1 MFFKKSNFVK
11 SVSRVHYLMDLENVQ
26 SEGFK
31 GCEELREEDII
42 HIFYT
47 ENSKKVD
54 LDIVANHGKAH
65 LETIK
70 VAAGKQSLDMH
81 LVSYLGFLIGLDK
94 EKLDE
99 YVVISKDTDFDNVI
113 NFWKQSGIQV
123 SRRHRI
129 DKNYVP
135 SQSELNSKPKSRR
148 QTTKPQSTKKPADK
162 PADKTVPKKP
172 VNSKPSETKKEIVK
186 ERPKQADN
194 SLNIKN
200 DTLNTKPESMNADI
214 RPETLNVT
222 ENVKTDLKPES
233 VKPDFKPETVKPDFK
248 PETAQT
254 EAKVESKPA
263 TSKTDAKIESK
274 PAAAKTDTKTD
285 TKVDS
290 KPTNKDILQIL
301 TDAGFTSDITSYVVP
316 LVGANKGESNSKQL
330 IYRQI
335 ISKFGQAKG
344 LNIYNHI
351 KKHI

>member
-1 MFFKKSNFVK
+1 MFFKKSNLTK

-81 LVSYLGFLIGLDK
+81 LVSYLGYLIGLDK

-113 NFWKQSGIQV
+113 NFWKQSGIEV

-135 SQSELNSKPKSRR
+135 SQSELNKPK
-148 QTTKPQSTKKPADK
+148 TGKKTLKPQSTKKPAAKPVTKK
-162 PADKTVPKKP
+162 PA
-172 VNSKPSETKKEIVK
+172 NSKSAEVKKETVK
-186 ERPKQADN
+186 AMPKQADN
-194 SLNIKN
+194 ALNVIKGEVI
-200 DTLNTKPESMNADI
+200 NTDLK
-214 RPETLNVT
+214 PETLNVT
-222 ENVKTDLKPES
+222 ET
-233 VKPDFKPETVKPDFK
+233 VKPDLKPETVKSDLR

-254 EAKVESKPA
+254 NAQSESKPT
-263 TSKTDAKIESK
+263 TSKTDAK
-274 PAAAKTDTKTD
+274 
-285 TKVDS
+285 VDS
-290 KPTNKDILQIL
+290 KPSNKDILQIL

>member
-1 MFFKKSNFVK
+1 MFFKKSNLTK

-81 LVSYLGFLIGLDK
+81 LVSYLGYLIGLDK

-113 NFWKQSGIQV
+113 NFWKQSGIEV

-162 PADKTVPKKP
+162 TVIKKP
-172 VNSKPSETKKEIVK
+172 VNSKPAEIKKETAKVK
-186 ERPKQADN
+186 LKQADN
-194 SLNIKN
+194 ALNIKN
-200 DTLNTKPESMNADI
+200 DTLNTKPESINAEI
-214 RPETLNVT
+214 KPETLNVA
-222 ENVKTDLKPES
+222 EAVKSDL
-233 VKPDFKPETVKPDFK
+233 KPETVKPDFK

-263 TSKTDAKIESK
+263 ASKTDVKLESK
-274 PAAAKTDTKTD
+274 PAAAKTDTKAD

>member
-1 MFFKKSNFVK
+1 MFFKKSNLTK

-81 LVSYLGFLIGLDK
+81 LVSYLGYLIGLDK

-113 NFWKQSGIQV
+113 NFWKQSGIEV

-135 SQSELNSKPKSRR
+135 SQSELNKPK
-148 QTTKPQSTKKPADK
+148 TGKKTLKPQSTKKPAAKPVTKK
-162 PADKTVPKKP
+162 PA
-172 VNSKPSETKKEIVK
+172 NSKSAEVKKETVK
-186 ERPKQADN
+186 AMPKQADN
-194 SLNIKN
+194 ALNAIKGEVI
-200 DTLNTKPESMNADI
+200 NTDLK
-214 RPETLNVT
+214 PETLNVT
-222 ENVKTDLKPES
+222 ET
-233 VKPDFKPETVKPDFK
+233 VKPDLKPETVKSDLR

-254 EAKVESKPA
+254 DAQSESKPT
-263 TSKTDAKIESK
+263 TSKTDAK
-274 PAAAKTDTKTD
+274 
-285 TKVDS
+285 VDS
-290 KPTNKDILQIL
+290 KPSNKDILQIL

>member
-1 MFFKKSNFVK
+1 MFFKKSNLTK

-81 LVSYLGFLIGLDK
+81 LVSYLGYLIGLDK

-113 NFWKQSGIQV
+113 NFWKQSGIEV

-135 SQSELNSKPKSRR
+135 SQSELNKPK
-148 QTTKPQSTKKPADK
+148 TGKKTLKPQSTKKPAAK
-162 PADKTVPKKP
+162 PVNKKP
-172 VNSKPSETKKEIVK
+172 VNTKSAEVKKETVK
-186 ERPKQADN
+186 AMPKQADN
-194 SLNIKN
+194 ALNVIKGEVI
-200 DTLNTKPESMNADI
+200 NTDLK
-214 RPETLNVT
+214 PETLNVT
-222 ENVKTDLKPES
+222 ET
-233 VKPDFKPETVKPDFK
+233 VKPDLKPETVKSDLR

-254 EAKVESKPA
+254 DAQSESKPT
-263 TSKTDAKIESK
+263 TSKTDAK
-274 PAAAKTDTKTD
+274 
-285 TKVDS
+285 VDS
-290 KPTNKDILQIL
+290 KPSNKDILQIL
-301 TDAGFTSDITSYVVP
+301 TDAGFTSEITSYVVP

>member
-1 MFFKKSNFVK
+1 MFFKKSNSVK
-11 SVSRVHYLMDLENVQ
+11 PASRVHYLMDLENVQ

-31 GCEELREEDII
+31 GCEELNSEDII

-54 LDIVANHGKAH
+54 LDIVANHGNAH

-81 LVSYLGFLIGLDK
+81 LVSYLGYLIGMDK

-113 NFWKQSGIQV
+113 NFWNQAGIKV

-135 SQSELNSKPKSRR
+135 SPSELNGKPKSRR
-148 QTTKPQSTKKPADK
+148 QTLKPQNTKKTADKAVAKKPA
-162 PADKTVPKKP
+162 
-172 VNSKPSETKKEIVK
+172 NSKPTETKKENVK
-186 ERPKQADN
+186 AKPVQADN
-194 SLNIKN
+194 ALNVRS
-200 DTLNTKPESMNADI
+200 DTKGESINA
-214 RPETLNVT
+214 EVKLGTSNVT
-222 ENVKTDLKPES
+222 ETAKTDLRTERAKTDLRTET
-233 VKPDFKPETVKPDFK
+233 VQTEIKPETGK
-248 PETAQT
+248 
-254 EAKVESKPA
+254 S
-263 TSKTDAKIESK
+263 DAKADLK
-274 PAAAKTDTKTD
+274 P
-285 TKVDS
+285 S
-290 KPTNKDILQIL
+290 NNKDILQIL

>member
-1 MFFKKSNFVK
+1 MFFKKSNLTK

-81 LVSYLGFLIGLDK
+81 LVSYLGYLIGLDK

-113 NFWKQSGIQV
+113 NFWKQSGIEV

-135 SQSELNSKPKSRR
+135 SQSELNKPK
-148 QTTKPQSTKKPADK
+148 TGKKTLKPQSTKKPAAKPVTKK
-162 PADKTVPKKP
+162 PA
-172 VNSKPSETKKEIVK
+172 NSKSAEVKKETVK
-186 ERPKQADN
+186 AMPKQADN
-194 SLNIKN
+194 ALNVIKGEVI
-200 DTLNTKPESMNADI
+200 NTDLK
-214 RPETLNVT
+214 PETLNVT
-222 ENVKTDLKPES
+222 ET
-233 VKPDFKPETVKPDFK
+233 VKPDLKPETVKSDLR
-248 PETAQT
+248 PETAHTDAQS
-254 EAKVESKPA
+254 ESKPT
-263 TSKTDAKIESK
+263 TSKTDAK
-274 PAAAKTDTKTD
+274 
-285 TKVDS
+285 VDS
-290 KPTNKDILQIL
+290 KPSNKDILQIL

>member
-1 MFFKKSNFVK
+1 MFFKKSNLTK

-81 LVSYLGFLIGLDK
+81 LVSYLGYLIGLDK

-113 NFWKQSGIQV
+113 NFWKQSGIEV

-135 SQSELNSKPKSRR
+135 SQSELNKPK
-148 QTTKPQSTKKPADK
+148 TGKKTLKPQSTKKPAAKPVTKK
-162 PADKTVPKKP
+162 PA
-172 VNSKPSETKKEIVK
+172 NSKSAEVKKETVK
-186 ERPKQADN
+186 AMPKQADN
-194 SLNIKN
+194 ALNVIKGEVI
-200 DTLNTKPESMNADI
+200 NTDLK
-214 RPETLNVT
+214 PETLNVT
-222 ENVKTDLKPES
+222 ET
-233 VKPDFKPETVKPDFK
+233 VKPDLKPETVKSDLR
-248 PETAQT
+248 PENAQT
-254 EAKVESKPA
+254 DAQSESKPT
-263 TSKTDAKIESK
+263 TSKTDAK
-274 PAAAKTDTKTD
+274 
-285 TKVDS
+285 VDS
-290 KPTNKDILQIL
+290 KPSNKDILQIL

>member
-1 MFFKKSNFVK
+1 MFFKKSNLTK

-81 LVSYLGFLIGLDK
+81 LVSYLGYLIGLDK

-113 NFWKQSGIQV
+113 NFWKQSGIEV

-135 SQSELNSKPKSRR
+135 SQSELNKPK
-148 QTTKPQSTKKPADK
+148 TGKKTLKPQSTKKPAAK
-162 PADKTVPKKP
+162 PVTKKP
-172 VNSKPSETKKEIVK
+172 VNTKSAEVKKETVK
-186 ERPKQADN
+186 AMPKQADN
-194 SLNIKN
+194 ALNVIKGEVI
-200 DTLNTKPESMNADI
+200 NTDLK
-214 RPETLNVT
+214 PETLNVT
-222 ENVKTDLKPES
+222 ET
-233 VKPDFKPETVKPDFK
+233 VKPDLKPETVKSDLR

-254 EAKVESKPA
+254 NAQSESKPT
-263 TSKTDAKIESK
+263 TSKTDAK
-274 PAAAKTDTKTD
+274 
-285 TKVDS
+285 VDS
-290 KPTNKDILQIL
+290 KPSNKDILQIL

>member
-1 MFFKKSNFVK
+1 MFFKKSNLTK

-81 LVSYLGFLIGLDK
+81 LVSYLGYLIGLDK

-113 NFWKQSGIQV
+113 NFWKQSGIEV

-135 SQSELNSKPKSRR
+135 SQSELNKPK
-148 QTTKPQSTKKPADK
+148 TGKKTLKPQSTKKPAAK
-162 PADKTVPKKP
+162 QV
-172 VNSKPSETKKEIVK
+172 TKKLVNTKSAEVK
-186 ERPKQADN
+186 KETVKAMPKQADN
-194 SLNIKN
+194 ALNAIKGEVI
-200 DTLNTKPESMNADI
+200 NTDLK
-214 RPETLNVT
+214 PETLNVT
-222 ENVKTDLKPES
+222 ET
-233 VKPDFKPETVKPDFK
+233 VKPDLKPETVKSDLR

-254 EAKVESKPA
+254 NAQSESKPT
-263 TSKTDAKIESK
+263 TSKTDAK
-274 PAAAKTDTKTD
+274 
-285 TKVDS
+285 VDS
-290 KPTNKDILQIL
+290 KPSNKDILQIL

>member
-81 LVSYLGFLIGLDK
+81 LVSYLGYLIGLDK

-113 NFWKQSGIQV
+113 NFWKQSGIEV

-135 SQSELNSKPKSRR
+135 SQSELNKPK
-148 QTTKPQSTKKPADK
+148 TGKKTLKPQSTKKPAAKPVAKK
-162 PADKTVPKKP
+162 PANPKP
-172 VNSKPSETKKEIVK
+172 AAVKKETAK
-186 ERPKQADN
+186 AMPKQADN
-194 SLNIKN
+194 ALNVKTDI
-200 DTLNTKPESMNADI
+200 KPEVTNTELK
-214 RPETLNVT
+214 PEILNVT
-222 ENVKTDLKPES
+222 ET
-233 VKPDFKPETVKPDFK
+233 VKPDLKPETVKPDFK

-254 EAKVESKPA
+254 DAKAESKPA
-263 TSKTDAKIESK
+263 TSKTDAK
-274 PAAAKTDTKTD
+274 
-285 TKVDS
+285 VDS
-290 KPTNKDILQIL
+290 KPSNKDILQIL